1 EPTSAARITRGTR
14 ICHRIASSVGDS
26 GEVTPGTWSLAP
38 VDSSTSPIPRWT
50 GPANTPTT
58 SDTTRKATAEHAQTG
73 VSPRARASETCSA
86 AATTELLTQARERRR
101 HGAEEVHE
109 PRPPARRDRVVD
121 AHDRARPHGVDAVP
135 PRPGGHGRR
144 LLPAAD
150 RVREHD
156 QVGAR

>member
-1 EPTSAARITRGTR
+1 ASVEPTRAARITRGTR

-50 GPANTPTT
+50 GPASTPTT
-58 SDTTRKATAEHAQTG
+58 TDTIRKATAEHAQTG
-73 VSPRARASETCSA
+73 VSPRARTSETCSA
-86 AATTELLTQARERRR
+86 AATTGLLAQARERRR

-121 AHDRARPHGVDAVP
+121 AHDRPRPHGADAVP
-135 PRPGGHGRR
+135 ARTGSHRGG
-144 LLPAAD
+144 LLTAAD
-150 RVREHD
+150 RVR
-156 QVGAR
+156 